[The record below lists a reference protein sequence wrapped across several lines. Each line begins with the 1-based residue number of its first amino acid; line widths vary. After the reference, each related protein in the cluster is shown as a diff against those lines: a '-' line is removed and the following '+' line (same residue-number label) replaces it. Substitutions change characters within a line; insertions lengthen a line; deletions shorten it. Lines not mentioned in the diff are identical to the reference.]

1 MTNYD
6 SFTSSNKMF
15 TSLFHITRH
24 FFGRIRRIR
33 DTVKLLTLRLL
44 LSLLFD
50 ILSDSTIL
58 TDEEV
63 TGNIY
68 GVQYMEFMIIQDYS
82 NASLS

>member
-15 TSLFHITRH
+15 TSLFYITRH